1 MRKMSNYELF
11 FQNTYIRKSSNL
23 LYLNKKKGGN
33 NMLPFYESGNNFE
46 ETATIGSFMNA
57 NAANSFDNIYEET
70 YKQFTDGGINVR
82 TDITNMIKNPAVME
96 SFKDALLSG
105 IVQECAERAAEGDHW
120 GSYTNLGNQISQLF
134 DNCTTDLIKESTS
147 VGQLLPI
154 KAIDYPVLIKQQVA
168 LATKDIMPTEVSKEP
183 IIKKQLEHRWI
194 VDPQS
199 GKRWEYP
206 QCFFDKEA
214 VDEIYKAGKGMA
226 IKATPVTLPIFNF
239 DVIDQLTDATD
250 ASRETFTT
258 NLKVVKAILEDG
270 TEIPVDM
277 YINLNTSTWVNGAI
291 NRKVKNAAHQE
302 IEVKDQ
308 LSGTVDFVG
317 KTVSISSASGQVK
330 QVVFGGYLSNQLNEN
345 SVRVEYTREQREWK
359 IEDGHRIDVPYSI
372 EELEDAKALLNMD
385 LYKKTYDDLSR
396 YLVDMEDSKVIGYLD
411 EMYDKYKGI
420 ELDPLGFNSFIRTT
434 EFNCDSTIATVAL
447 PSEYIEK
454 QLKFLIDRF
463 VIDLTDTAKIEDMTF
478 VIYGN
483 PRYISLLG
491 DNVKWVISNGSMTGG
506 IKHNYS
512 YGIMNTGNVKIQVVS
527 ALKFDAKDETKHR
540 GLRVIPIPVNPEQLT
555 FKHYKYTTHILTSQN
570 SGYKAAD
577 RPGGSMNYIV
587 GTSRYTD
594 VSIQGIQGYVTFE
607 NDNFIFSNTVSA

>member
-1 MRKMSNYELF
+1 
-11 FQNTYIRKSSNL
+11 
-23 LYLNKKKGGN
+23 
-33 NMLPFYESGNNFE
+33 MLPFYESGSEFK
-46 ETATIGSFMNA
+46 ETATIGAFADA
-57 NAANSFDNIYEET
+57 NIENSFDRIFEQT
-70 YKQFTDGGINVR
+70 YRNFNEGGVDIR
-82 TDITNMIKNPAVME
+82 TDIGQMIKSPVMMAKYKE
-96 SFKDALLSG
+96 ALLEG
-105 IVQECAERAAEGDHW
+105 IMEECAERAQSAEEW
-120 GSYTNLGNQISQLF
+120 GSYANLGNQLSQLF
-134 DNCTTDLIKESTS
+134 DNCTNDLIKESTS

-154 KAIDYPVLIKQQVA
+154 KSIDYPVLIKQQIA
-168 LATKDIMPTEVSKEP
+168 LATKDIVPTEVAKDP
-183 IIKKQLEHRWI
+183 LVKKQLEHRWI
-194 VDPQS
+194 VDQKS

-206 QCFFDKEA
+206 QCFYKKDE
-214 VDEIYKAGKGMA
+214 VDEIYKAGKG
-226 IKATPVTLPIFNF
+226 LPIKDTAVALPLFNF
-239 DVIDQLTDATD
+239 DIVDELTDAVD
-250 ASRETFTT
+250 AKRESITT
-258 NLKVVKAILEDG
+258 NIKVVKGVLEDG
-270 TEIPVDM
+270 TEIALDM
-277 YINLNTSTWVNGAI
+277 YVNLNTGTWVNGI
-291 NRKVKNAAHQE
+291 VDQTVTAADGSVVTVQ
-302 IEVKDQ
+302 DA
-308 LSGTVDFVG
+308 LSGSVDFINN
-317 KTVSISSASGQVK
+317 TVSVASASGQIK
-330 QVVFGGYLSNQLNEN
+330 KVVFGGYLSNQLNEN
-345 SVRVEYTREQREWK
+345 SVRIEYTREQREWK

-385 LYKKTYDDLSR
+385 LYKKTYDDLAR
-396 YLVDMEDSKVIGYLD
+396 YLVDMEDSQVIKYLD
-411 EMYDKYKGI
+411 DMYDKYKGVD
-420 ELDPLGFNSFIRTT
+420 LDPLGFNSFVRTT

-491 DNVKWVISNGSMTGG
+491 NNVKWVISNGSMTGG

-527 ALKFDAKDETKHR
+527 ALKFDANDVDKHR
-540 GLRVIPIPVNPEQLT
+540 GLRIIPIPVNAEQMT

-607 NDNFIFSNTVSA
+607 NDNFIFSNTAA

>member
-1 MRKMSNYELF
+1 
-11 FQNTYIRKSSNL
+11 
-23 LYLNKKKGGN
+23 
-33 NMLPFYESGNNFE
+33 MLPFYENASEFT
-46 ETATIGSFMNA
+46 ETATVGSFADA
-57 NAANSFDNIYEET
+57 NVQNSFDAIYEKT
-70 YKQFTDGGINVR
+70 YNDFINGTIDIR
-82 TDITNMIKNPAVME
+82 TDIGNMVKNPTIM
-96 SFKDALLSG
+96 SKFKDSLLSG
-105 IVQECAERAAEGDHW
+105 IMQECAERASSSEDW

-134 DNCTTDLIKESTS
+134 DNCTSDLIKESTS

-168 LATKDIMPTEVSKEP
+168 LATKDIVPTEVSKDP
-183 IIKKQLEHRWI
+183 LVKKQLEHRWI
-194 VDPQS
+194 YDQKT

-206 QCFFDKEA
+206 QCFYKKDE
-214 VDEIYKAGKGMA
+214 VDEIYKAGKG
-226 IKATPVTLPIFNF
+226 LPIKNTAVALPLFNF
-239 DVIDQLTDATD
+239 DIIDELTDAVD
-250 ASRETFTT
+250 AKRESITT
-258 NLKVVKAILEDG
+258 NLKIVKGILEDG
-270 TEIPVDM
+270 TEIPMDM
-277 YINLNTSTWVNGAI
+277 YINLNTSTWVNGSV
-291 NRKVKNAAHQE
+291 NQKVTLANGTTE
-302 IEVKDQ
+302 EVQDQ
-308 LSGTVDFVG
+308 LSGSVDFVTN
-317 KTVSISSASGQVK
+317 TVSVASASGK
-330 QVVFGGYLSNQLNEN
+330 IKKVVFGGFLSNQLNEN
-345 SVRVEYTREQREWK
+345 SVRIEYTREQREWK

-385 LYKKTYDDLSR
+385 LYKKTYDDLAR
-396 YLVDMEDSKVIGYLD
+396 YLVDMEDSQVIKYLD
-411 EMYDKYKGI
+411 DMYDKYKGVD
-420 ELDPLGFNSFIRTT
+420 LDPLGFNSFVRTT

-527 ALKFDAKDETKHR
+527 ALKFDASDVDKHK
-540 GLRVIPIPVNPEQLT
+540 GLRIIPIPVNSEQLT
-555 FKHYKYTTHILTSQN
+555 FKHYKWTTHILTSQN

-607 NDNFIFSNTVSA
+607 NDNFIFSNVAP